1 MIVLFLILNEFV
13 ARKESDALGV
23 DALNT
28 NQIGAKEL
36 NSFKFP
42 NRTPIRQIQ
51 QISYA
56 NR

>member
-1 MIVLFLILNEFV
+1 MIVLFLKLNELV
-13 ARKESDALGV
+13 TRKESDALGV

-42 NRTPIRQIQ
+42 NRTTIRQIQ